1 MTERVFPLITF
12 YQGWETYQQS
22 LVETIAPLSSEQLA
36 LPVAS
41 HHWSIGMVLN
51 HMIGSR
57 VFWFQRWLG
66 EGDPGLV
73 PWDED
78 QQSVRTP
85 AELVAGLEDTWHL
98 IADALARWTPADLG
112 QIFPTPDFL
121 SEEERQYFPP
131 QTRQWIIWHVL
142 EHEIHHGGEL
152 SLVLGGMGLQGVY
165 GNA

>member
-1 MTERVFPLITF
+1 MTEQPLPLMTF

-22 LVETIAPLSSEQLA
+22 LVETTVPLSSTQLA
-36 LPVAS
+36 LPVAP
-41 HHWSIGMVLN
+41 HHWSIGMVLT

-73 PWDED
+73 HWDED
-78 QQSVRTP
+78 QQAVRTP
-85 AELVAGLEDTWHL
+85 AELVAGLEESWHL

-112 QIFPTPDFL
+112 QLFPTPAFL
-121 SEEERQYFPP
+121 SEEEQQFFPP

-152 SLVLGGMGLQGVY
+152 SLALGGIGLPGVY

>member
-1 MTERVFPLITF
+1 MTEQPLPLMTF
-12 YQGWETYQQS
+12 YRGWETYQHS
-22 LVETIAPLSSEQLA
+22 LVETIAPLSSTQLA
-36 LPVAS
+36 LPVAP
-41 HHWSIGMVLN
+41 HHWSIGMVLT

-73 PWDED
+73 HWDED
-78 QQSVRTP
+78 QQAVRTP
-85 AELVAGLEDTWHL
+85 AELVAGLEESWHL
-98 IADALARWTPADLG
+98 IANALARWTPADLG
-112 QIFPTPDFL
+112 QLFLTPAFL
-121 SEEERQYFPP
+121 SEEERQFFPP

-152 SLVLGGMGLQGVY
+152 SLALGGIGLQGVY

>member
-1 MTERVFPLITF
+1 MTEQPLPLMMF
-12 YQGWETYQQS
+12 YQGWETYQHS
-22 LVETIAPLSSEQLA
+22 LVETTAPLSSTQLA
-36 LPVAS
+36 LPVAP
-41 HHWSIGMVLN
+41 HHWSIGMVLT

-73 PWDED
+73 HWDED
-78 QQSVRTP
+78 QQAVRTP
-85 AELVAGLEDTWHL
+85 AELVVGLEESWHL
-98 IADALARWTPADLG
+98 VADALARWTPADLG
-112 QIFPTPDFL
+112 QLFPTPAFL
-121 SEEERQYFPP
+121 SEEERQFFPP

-152 SLVLGGMGLQGVY
+152 SLALGGIGLQGVY